1 MNRETAIATPAC
13 AEDFRGEATAFTGAP
28 LEGGLRRVIL
38 TTMTLV
44 AVERSFR

>member
-1 MNRETAIATPAC
+1 MNREIATATPAC
-13 AEDFRGEATAFTGAP
+13 VEDFRGEATAFADAP
-28 LEGGLRRVIL
+28 LEGGLKRVIL